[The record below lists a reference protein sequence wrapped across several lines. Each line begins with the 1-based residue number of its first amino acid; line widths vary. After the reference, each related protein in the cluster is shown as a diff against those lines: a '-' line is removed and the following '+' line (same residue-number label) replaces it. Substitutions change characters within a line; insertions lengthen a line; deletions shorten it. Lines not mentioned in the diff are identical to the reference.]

1 MKKLFAI
8 LLSCFIT
15 TTALAQV
22 EHSII
27 IDESTFRAV
36 QTDALTG
43 ANVDPIGL
51 DHSRQ
56 ACARVKIKFDRMN
69 RAQVEA
75 LEVKHVSN
83 TDLTKQKVA
92 PYFDNVL
99 ILEMTAKP
107 NTRFYVVSP
116 DFGESN
122 EVTLNLEPNREY
134 EMHAVLNQTY
144 SIVVN
149 SNVAGADVY
158 LDDIF
163 KGQTG
168 DNMSCTVSDVIIG
181 EHTLRVVYGA
191 ASSEQPIDVNK
202 NSIFFRQTLDV
213 VSAAPQHV
221 VFEITP
227 VDIDAMVEID
237 GAFLQVTKGSEGI
250 VDKRLKPGTYQYTV
264 TAPNYN
270 SHTAQIIVRDK
281 KVEVSVALTPA
292 FGFLNINGVALDDAV
307 VYVDNSRVESNNL
320 TTVQLPKGE
329 HNIRIV
335 KPRHKPYQTRVNIAD
350 GQSVNITPVLVANFA
365 PVTIKASDSDTQIW
379 LNDVLVAKGVYTTEL
394 ELGIYEVEARKA
406 LHSSTPQFFEVVAA
420 EPMTVEL
427 KAPTPICGSVD
438 VSSTPQKGEIFI
450 DDVATGQQTP
460 ATIKNLL
467 IGEHTITVKKS
478 GYDVASQRVTIVKDQ
493 MQYVTIPLKSNVQRT
508 PATTPAKPV
517 KTPTA
522 KPAAPAKPAKTPAAK
537 PKVAKSPKPAPAKV
551 KPHYEQGI
559 DAGYS
564 MHFVPY
570 STVNHIAVSYIGGV
584 RANRTMFVGLGVGAE
599 YNFDNIDNSKLP
611 ALSAGGFNVP
621 IYIHAR
627 AYMGSRSRTF
637 FALSAGGK
645 LFGSDNFTHNGVEYK
660 YHTNGAFGDLSFGV
674 NLGKFYFSLG
684 ASAQMLPWEESYT
697 DKQLDIKSD
706 MCLGAKLS
714 LGFTF

>member
-158 LDDIF
+158 LDGIF

-292 FGFLNINGVALDDAV
+292 FGFLNINGVSLDDAV

-420 EPMTVEL
+420 EPMTVDL

-508 PATTPAKPV
+508 PATTP
-517 KTPTA
+517 TA

-551 KPHYEQGI
+551 KPHYEQSI

-564 MHFVPY
+564 MHSV
-570 STVNHIAVSYIGGV
+570 SGAMVNHLGLSYIGGL
-584 RANRTMFVGLGVGAE
+584 RANRALFVGLGVGAE
-599 YNFDNIDNSKLP
+599 YNMDSIDNAA
-611 ALSAGGFNVP
+611 ALTAGQGAPLSLGAISVP

-627 AYMGSRSRTF
+627 AYMGARSRTF
-637 FALSAGGK
+637 VALSAGGK
-645 LFGSDNFTHNGVEYK
+645 LFGSDKFTHNKVEYK
-660 YHTNGAFGDLSFGV
+660 YHTNGIFADLSFGV
-674 NLGKFYFSLG
+674 NIGKFYLSAGATTQSL
-684 ASAQMLPWEESYT
+684 PCVESYT

>member
-8 LLSCFIT
+8 LLSCFVT

-158 LDDIF
+158 LDGIF

-191 ASSEQPIDVNK
+191 ASGEQSIDVNK

-250 VDKRLKPGTYQYTV
+250 VDKRLKPGTYQYTI

-508 PATTPAKPV
+508 PAA
-517 KTPTA
+517 TPTA

-551 KPHYEQGI
+551 KPHYEQSV
-559 DAGYS
+559 DVGYS
-564 MHFVPY
+564 MHSV
-570 STVNHIAVSYIGGV
+570 SGAMVNHLGLSYIGGL
-584 RANRTMFVGLGVGAE
+584 RANRALFVGLGVGAE
-599 YNFDNIDNSKLP
+599 YNMDSIDNAA
-611 ALSAGGFNVP
+611 ALTAGQGAPLSLGAISVP

-627 AYMGSRSRTF
+627 AYMGARSRTF
-637 FALSAGGK
+637 VALSAGGK
-645 LFGSDNFTHNGVEYK
+645 LFGSDKFTHNKVEYK
-660 YHTNGAFGDLSFGV
+660 YHTNGIFADLSFGV
-674 NLGKFYFSLG
+674 NIGKFYFSAG
-684 ASAQMLPWEESYT
+684 ATTQSLPCVESYT
-697 DKQLDIKSD
+697 DKQLDIKSK
-706 MCLGAKLS
+706 MCLGAKVS

>member
-158 LDDIF
+158 LDGIF

-191 ASSEQPIDVNK
+191 ASGEQPIDVNK

-270 SHTAQIIVRDK
+270 SRTGQIIVRDK

-292 FGFLNINGVALDDAV
+292 FGFLNINGVSLDDAV

-508 PATTPAKPV
+508 PATTPTAKPV
-517 KTPTA
+517 
-522 KPAAPAKPAKTPAAK
+522 APAKPAKTPAAK

-551 KPHYEQGI
+551 KPHYEQSV
-559 DAGYS
+559 DVGYS
-564 MHFVPY
+564 MHSV
-570 STVNHIAVSYIGGV
+570 SGAMVNHLGLSYIGGL
-584 RANRTMFVGLGVGAE
+584 RANRALFVGLGVGAE
-599 YNFDNIDNSKLP
+599 YNMDSIDNAA
-611 ALSAGGFNVP
+611 ALTAGQGAPLSLGAISVP

-627 AYMGSRSRTF
+627 AYMGARSRTF
-637 FALSAGGK
+637 VALSAGGK
-645 LFGSDNFTHNGVEYK
+645 LFGSDKFTHNKVEYK
-660 YHTNGAFGDLSFGV
+660 YHTNGIFADLSFGV
-674 NLGKFYFSLG
+674 NIGKFYLSAGATTQSL
-684 ASAQMLPWEESYT
+684 PCVESYT
-697 DKQLDIKSD
+697 DKQLDIKSK
-706 MCLGAKLS
+706 MCLGAKVS

>member
-158 LDDIF
+158 LDGIF
-163 KGQTG
+163 KGQTD

-191 ASSEQPIDVNK
+191 ASGEQPIDVNK

-335 KPRHKPYQTRVNIAD
+335 KPRHKPYQTKVNIAD

-450 DDVATGQQTP
+450 DEVATGQQTP

-467 IGEHTITVKKS
+467 IGEHTVTVKKS

-508 PATTPAKPV
+508 PATTP
-517 KTPTA
+517 TA

-551 KPHYEQGI
+551 KPHYEQSV
-559 DAGYS
+559 DVGYS
-564 MHFVPY
+564 MHSV
-570 STVNHIAVSYIGGV
+570 SGAMVNHLGLSYIGGL
-584 RANRTMFVGLGVGAE
+584 RANRALFVGLGVGAE
-599 YNFDNIDNSKLP
+599 YNMDSIDNAA
-611 ALSAGGFNVP
+611 ALTAGQGAPLSLGAISVP

-627 AYMGSRSRTF
+627 AYMGTRSRTF
-637 FALSAGGK
+637 VALSAGGK
-645 LFGSDNFTHNGVEYK
+645 LFGSDKFTHNKVEYK
-660 YHTNGAFGDLSFGV
+660 YHTNGIFADLSFGV
-674 NLGKFYFSLG
+674 NIGKFYLSAGATTQSL
-684 ASAQMLPWEESYT
+684 PCVESYT
-697 DKQLDIKSD
+697 DKQLDIKSK

>member
-8 LLSCFIT
+8 LLSCFVT

-158 LDDIF
+158 LDGIF

-191 ASSEQPIDVNK
+191 ASGEQPIDVNK

-270 SHTAQIIVRDK
+270 SRTGQIIVRDK

-292 FGFLNINGVALDDAV
+292 FGFLNINGVSLDDAV

-508 PATTPAKPV
+508 PATTP
-517 KTPTA
+517 TA

-551 KPHYEQGI
+551 KPHYEQSV
-559 DAGYS
+559 DVGYS
-564 MHFVPY
+564 MHSV
-570 STVNHIAVSYIGGV
+570 SGAMVNHLGMSYIGGL
-584 RANRTMFVGLGVGAE
+584 RANRALFVGLGVGAE
-599 YNFDNIDNSKLP
+599 YNMDSIDNAA
-611 ALSAGGFNVP
+611 ALTAGQGAPLSLGAISVP

-627 AYMGSRSRTF
+627 AYMGTRSRTF
-637 FALSAGGK
+637 VALSAGGK
-645 LFGSDNFTHNGVEYK
+645 LFGSDKFTHNKVEYK
-660 YHTNGAFGDLSFGV
+660 YHTNGIFANLSFGV
-674 NLGKFYFSLG
+674 NIGKFYLSAGATTQSL
-684 ASAQMLPWEESYT
+684 PCVESYT
-697 DKQLDIKSD
+697 DKQLDIKSK
-706 MCLGAKLS
+706 MCLGAKVS